1 MTIQDNAIIQ
11 PIPTDELLAE
21 KERKW
26 RLVLPTDYR
35 SFIVKYNGVYQM
47 YLSILI
53 KLSHSI
59 TNSRIAEKVMPY
71 RIPSQRLC
79 RWGL

>member
-11 PIPTDELLAE
+11 PIRTDELLEE

-35 SFIVKYNGVYQM
+35 SFIVKYNGGIPNVFVN
-47 YLSILI
+47 LD
-53 KLSHSI
+53 
-59 TNSRIAEKVMPY
+59 KVVP
-71 RIPSQRLC
+71 
-79 RWGL
+79 

>member
-35 SFIVKYNGVYQM
+35 SFIVKYNGGIPNVFVN
-47 YLSILI
+47 LD
-53 KLSHSI
+53 
-59 TNSRIAEKVMPY
+59 KVV
-71 RIPSQRLC
+71 PSLGNAC
-79 RWGL
+79 MNE